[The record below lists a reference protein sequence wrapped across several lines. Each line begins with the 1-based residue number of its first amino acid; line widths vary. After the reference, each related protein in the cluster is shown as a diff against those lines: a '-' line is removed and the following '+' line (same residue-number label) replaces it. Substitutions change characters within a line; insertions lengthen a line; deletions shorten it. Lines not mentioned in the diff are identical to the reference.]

1 MLTSRV
7 RSSKVSW
14 QPEELHDHLGD
25 LTRPDCLHKG
35 RSSRITPAQTVIHL
49 TRNGPGDDLV
59 LSLSAKG
66 LTRGEIAAHLP
77 EVCRT
82 EMSKQTISSIAD
94 NCSPRSG

>member
-1 MLTSRV
+1 M
-7 RSSKVSW
+7 
-14 QPEELHDHLGD
+14 
-25 LTRPDCLHKG
+25 
-35 RSSRITPAQTVIHL
+35 
-49 TRNGPGDDLV
+49 